1 MSQFPTDQRAGSA
14 AAIQGYK
21 ESLASALRGVNS
33 FKGSIQG
40 LPRLT
45 TRLNQSRSNLVH
57 AMNDIALALEE
68 GVRLADEAT
77 KLFLEGVPVP
87 DA

>member
-1 MSQFPTDQRAGSA
+1 
-14 AAIQGYK
+14 
-21 ESLASALRGVNS
+21 
-33 FKGSIQG
+33 
-40 LPRLT
+40 
-45 TRLNQSRSNLVH
+45 
-57 AMNDIALALEE
+57 MNDIALALEE